1 MNENFEENENTKYDF
16 EKHWNN
22 AYQKSPITNL
32 GWYEENP
39 EPSLELI
46 EACNLPKEALIFNA
60 GAGATTLIEQLLAK
74 GYENIVVNDIASAAL
89 TELSNNLSLHKNA
102 YINYIVDDLTNPSEL
117 LKLKNVNLWHD
128 RAVLH
133 FFTEQSQQKAYFD
146 LVKKAL
152 KPRGFVILA
161 EFNLEG
167 AKKCSGLDVFN
178 YNEEMLQ
185 ERLGSDFELLKSFNY
200 TYTQP
205 SGNTR
210 EYVYTLFQRKS

>member
-1 MNENFEENENTKYDF
+1 MNENSEENENTKYDF

-60 GAGATTLIEQLLAK
+60 GAGATTLIERLLAK

-89 TELSNNLSLHKNA
+89 TELSNNLSLHKNV

-117 LKLKNVNLWHD
+117 
-128 RAVLH
+128 
-133 FFTEQSQQKAYFD
+133 
-146 LVKKAL
+146 
-152 KPRGFVILA
+152 
-161 EFNLEG
+161 
-167 AKKCSGLDVFN
+167 
-178 YNEEMLQ
+178 
-185 ERLGSDFELLKSFNY
+185 
-200 TYTQP
+200 
-205 SGNTR
+205 
-210 EYVYTLFQRKS
+210 